1 MWGSYNKIINKNKL
15 LYYCIVCIDILWIH
29 LLHIRITK
37 MVLYS
42 IYQTHMLQN
51 TQGSKEWGKYPL
63 TAHAGPEFVMFCHIL
78 SLNLPYKDESVFN
91 ISSLNS
97 ANIHFCYWNTGLH
110 SDALED
116 SFLIDSYWFYSL
128 TYISWS
134 HYNSHSGSIQLST
147 PFATPAKKPT
157 IYLAYNQW
165 QNQKGSVDWIS
176 IIMLQKKIILF
187 WQKNYL
193 RA

>member
-1 MWGSYNKIINKNKL
+1 MLLSIPWLLNIGNNKQKTLMWGPYNKVINKNKL
-15 LYYCIVCIDILWIH
+15 LYYCIVCIDILWVH

-51 TQGSKEWGKYPL
+51 TQGSKEWGKHPL
-63 TAHAGPEFVMFCHIL
+63 TARAGPEFVMFCHIL

-97 ANIHFCYWNTGLH
+97 ANIHFRYWNTGLQ

-116 SFLIDSYWFYSL
+116 SFCNWLL
-128 TYISWS
+128 
-134 HYNSHSGSIQLST
+134 L
-147 PFATPAKKPT
+147 
-157 IYLAYNQW
+157 
-165 QNQKGSVDWIS
+165 
-176 IIMLQKKIILF
+176 ILF
-187 WQKNYL
+187 SHLHIVKPL
-193 RA
+193 